1 MQKLLAGAVGGAL
14 AGAPMA
20 VAMKALQQSAPSA
33 RRRLLPPK
41 QITLELAR
49 RVGLARKL
57 DTRGRNV
64 ATAAAH
70 FGYGTAVGAVYPY
83 ASRVLPGPTA
93 LKGALFGVGLWA
105 GSYLGWLPAT
115 GVLRSATH
123 EPAGRNAM
131 MIGAHVVWG
140 VATALTAERLM
151 ARGRRRTNGRGRQIR
166 ERSEEVEDEA
176 RENEPVAKKKR
187 GSAA

>member
-20 VAMKALQQSAPSA
+20 VAMRAMQQSAPSA
-33 RRRLLPPK
+33 RWRALPPK

-57 DTRGRNV
+57 DERGRN
-64 ATAAAH
+64 ATTAAAH
-70 FGYGTAVGAVYPY
+70 IGYGSAAGALYPY

-115 GVLRSATH
+115 GVLRSATR

-140 VATALTAERLM
+140 VATALTAERLI
-151 ARGRRRTNGRGRQIR
+151 ARGRRRANGRARQDR
-166 ERSEEVEDEA
+166 ERGDEIEDEEQSA
-176 RENEPVAKKKR
+176 PRSRRRR